1 MFFIVSIYVS
11 HSDLRRKIACG
22 GVRVPRVD
30 RSGMTWNDVAS
41 TIGCHALVWHID
53 IPARMHVTCGCSGI
67 DMEYINQYIK
77 S

>member
-1 MFFIVSIYVS
+1 MM
-11 HSDLRRKIACG
+11 LL
-22 GVRVPRVD
+22 VPL
-30 RSGMTWNDVAS
+30 DVMPWYG
-41 TIGCHALVWHID
+41 IRD